1 MPNHTPPQLFLI
13 DGYALIYRAFF
24 AMISRPLRTTK
35 GENTSAAWG
44 VVNFLLRL
52 REKYRPDYVAWV
64 NDAGTSFREQR
75 YPDYKSTREKLDDS
89 LQADFDRAVERICAL
104 LEVLRVPLVAIPG
117 YEADDVIGTLAQA
130 GAAAGLRSVI
140 VSGDKDFYQL
150 IGPGIVLL
158 NPGRGGPAAVD
169 EVWVDESN
177 AAERLGVPPSQVVDF
192 LALVGDT
199 SDNIPGVKGIGEKG
213 AQKLLAEYGDLDT
226 ILARAAEV
234 TAKRT
239 REALLAQADA
249 ARLSKELVT
258 IQRNVPVQLNVT
270 DLVLQEPDR
279 EGLIRILTELEFFSL
294 ARKLGGQSGAG
305 TGAAAGSGATSGSQ
319 AAEPGA
325 GNGRARIGG
334 TQVGV
339 AASRDGAT
347 PRSATGASP
356 EAWPLGGAQGELGS
370 DEDAAAAFPEA
381 ADGLDPAG
389 AASAAATATL
399 PATAA
404 DWLALDEQPAL
415 QVVVVDDPSAIPALV
430 ERLRRAPL
438 VGLDAETDSLEPH
451 DAELV
456 GLSLSASPTE
466 VWYLPF
472 GHRPR
477 GGELAAPAPVRNLP
491 PITGPALVPIVALL
505 QDPAVPKAGHN
516 IKFDWQVLRRA
527 GIELAGVAFDSMLA
541 SFVLDPGRRSHAIDT
556 LCLEHFGR
564 TMQTY
569 ADLTGKGKAQI
580 AFAEVAI
587 PDAASYC
594 GTDSATVLALHDL
607 FAPALREM
615 AMEPLLRDIELP
627 LVRVLTDMEWEGI
640 SIDPAVFARLNA
652 ELSGDLRRLE
662 GEIAAVA
669 GESLNLNSPRQLAAI
684 LFEKQQ
690 LPVLKKTKS
699 GPSTDADVLEQLA
712 AMGHELP
719 RLILDYREL
728 QKLKSTYVD
737 TLPARVNRHTGRIH
751 TSFNQTGAA
760 SGRLSSV
767 EPNLQNIPI
776 RSARGEAIRRGFVP
790 RAGWQFLVADYSQIE
805 LRLMAHLSGD
815 PAFIEAFHQGGD
827 IHRQTAALIFNVPLA
842 EVTSDMR
849 ARAKTINFATIYGQ
863 GPFAL
868 SRQLGISQDDAK
880 TFIARYFE
888 RFAGV
893 RQFLDRMVQL
903 AREQGYVETIFKRR
917 RYIPEIK
924 DRNFNM
930 RAYGE
935 RAAQNSPLQGSA
947 ADLIKLAMIRI
958 HAAIAERKLASRM
971 LLQVHDE
978 LIFEVPPGEIEAMQP
993 LVREHME
1000 NVVELRVPLVV
1011 DIGIGPNWL
1020 DAKR

>member
-44 VVNFLLRL
+44 VANFLLRL
-52 REKYRPDYVAWV
+52 REKYRPDYVCWV
-64 NDAGTSFREQR
+64 NDAGTSFREER

-89 LQADFDRAVERICAL
+89 LQADFDRAVERVSAL
-104 LEVLRVPLVAIPG
+104 LDGFRIPLVAIRG
-117 YEADDVIGTLAQA
+117 YEADDVIGTLAVA
-130 GAAAGLRSVI
+130 GAARGLQSVI

-150 IGPGIVLL
+150 IGPGITLL

-169 EVWVDESN
+169 EVWVGEAN
-177 AAERLGVPPSQVVDF
+177 ASERLGVPPHQVVDF
-192 LALVGDT
+192 LALVGDA
-199 SDNIPGVKGIGEKG
+199 SDNVPGVKGIGEKG
-213 AQKLLAEYGDLDT
+213 AQKLLAEFGDLET
-226 ILARAAEV
+226 ILARADGV

-239 REALLAQADA
+239 REALLTQADS

-258 IQRNVPVQLNVT
+258 IKRDVPVELDVE

-279 EGLIRILTELEFFSL
+279 EGLIRTLTELEFFSL
-294 ARKLGGQSGAG
+294 AKRMGAQGGAG
-305 TGAAAGSGATSGSQ
+305 GAAGGVGDAAEGTESGSRPGASLSEGKGAYPDAWSPRGGHPERSERAQDDTRAGAEDRDEVGELTPVGAAAATS
-319 AAEPGA
+319 
-325 GNGRARIGG
+325 
-334 TQVGV
+334 
-339 AASRDGAT
+339 
-347 PRSATGASP
+347 
-356 EAWPLGGAQGELGS
+356 
-370 DEDAAAAFPEA
+370 
-381 ADGLDPAG
+381 
-389 AASAAATATL
+389 TATL
-399 PATAA
+399 PATAS
-404 DWLALDEQPAL
+404 DWLALDDHPEL
-415 QVVVVDDPSAIPALV
+415 QVTVVDDPDDLPALV
-430 ERLRRAPL
+430 ERLRAAPL
-438 VGLDAETDSLEPH
+438 VAVDTETSSLEPH
-451 DAELV
+451 DAELI
-456 GLSLSASPTE
+456 GLSLAASPTE

-472 GHRPR
+472 GHRPPE
-477 GGELAAPAPVRNLP
+477 GELAAPAPVRNLP
-491 PITGPALVPIVALL
+491 PITDFALAPIFALL
-505 QDPAVPKAGHN
+505 EDPSVRKAGHN
-516 IKFDWQVLRRA
+516 IKYDWQVLRRA
-527 GIELAGVAFDSMLA
+527 GVELAGVAYDSMLA
-541 SFVLDPGRRSHAIDT
+541 SFVLDPSRRSHAIDT
-556 LCLEHFGR
+556 LCVEHFGR
-564 TMQTY
+564 AMQSYT
-569 ADLTGKGKAQI
+569 DLTGKGKSQI
-580 AFAEVAI
+580 PFAEVAI
-587 PDAASYC
+587 AAASSYC
-594 GTDSATVLALHDL
+594 GADSATVLALHSYL
-607 FAPALREM
+607 APALRDL
-615 AMEPLLRDIELP
+615 AMEPLLQDIEML
-627 LVRVLTDMEWEGI
+627 LVPVLTDMEWDGI
-640 SIDPAVFARLNA
+640 SIDAEVFARLSA
-652 ELSGDLRRLE
+652 ELGGDLRRLE
-662 GEIAAVA
+662 GEIAVVA
-669 GESLNLNSPRQLAAI
+669 GEALNLNSPRQLATI

-690 LPVLKKTKS
+690 LPTLKRTKT

-719 RLILDYREL
+719 RLILEYREL

-737 TLPARVNRHTGRIH
+737 TLPMRVNRHTGRIH

-760 SGRLSSV
+760 TGRLSSS

-776 RSARGEAIRRGFVP
+776 RTPRGEAIRKGFVP

-815 PAFIEAFHQGGD
+815 PAFIEAFRQGGD
-827 IHRQTAALIFNVPLA
+827 IHRQTAALIFNVA
-842 EVTSDMR
+842 AEEVTPDMR

-893 RQFLDRMVQL
+893 RAFLDRMVQL

-935 RAAQNSPLQGSA
+935 RNAQNSPLQGSA

-958 HAAIAERKLASRM
+958 HAAIRDRKLQGRM

-978 LIFEVPPGEIEAMQP
+978 LVFEVPPEELETMEA
-993 LVREHME
+993 LVREYME
-1000 NVVELRVPLVV
+1000 QVVELQVPLVV
-1011 DIGIGPNWL
+1011 DIGVGPNWL